1 MVFITTLFASVL
13 ALVYIQLSLRV
24 HQLQKLHQDSME
36 SGDADA
42 LQSAIRTH
50 GNFVEYVPLS
60 LVLMA
65 LLEINDAPSLLVS
78 ALGACL
84 FVGVGL
90 HVKGMRDS
98 QHGISNRVAGMKWL
112 FLSLALLALSNIVWM
127 GYLLILSARF
137 ASSVF
142 VH

>member
-1 MVFITTLFASVL
+1 MVYITTLFASVL
-13 ALVYIQLSLRV
+13 ALVYIQISLRV
-24 HQLQKLHQDSME
+24 HQLQKLHQVSKE

-50 GNFVEYVPLS
+50 SNLAEYVPWS

-65 LLEINDAPSLLVS
+65 LLEINDAPSLLVL

-84 FVGVGL
+84 LVGVSL
-90 HVKGMRDS
+90 HVKGMRDV
-98 QHGISNRVAGMKWL
+98 QRDMSNRIAGTKWL

-127 GYLLILSARF
+127 GYLLVQSTRF
-137 ASSVF
+137 AASVF